1 MFNRIKAN
9 AQLMLKLE
17 AFSKVVLLRRW
28 GALSRKWSKIQ
39 NCTNYVKLGE
49 K

>member
-17 AFSKVVLLRRW
+17 AFSKVVLLRRRSW
-28 GALSRKWSKIQ
+28 FKGALSRKF
-39 NCTNYVKLGE
+39 KLYELRQIG
-49 K
+49 